1 MNDQHDL
8 EKELSKVDTKA
19 EINKTNIAWLRWFVG
34 IISAGLAA
42 LVGVLR
48 G

>member
-1 MNDQHDL
+1 MNDQ
-8 EKELSKVDTKA
+8 KELEHKVAEVDTKA